1 MRYSWLFIPPLFAIV
16 CIVAL
21 VVYRLLTK
29 KHTPKHKKAVIISHS
44 KKARIL
50 PEYEKARVRYRILLV
65 LAALFSVGSI
75 FSCTL
80 TASRPIQVNERG
92 SDADTRDIML
102 CIDISGSTSNYRE
115 EFIGYFNEIVDQ
127 LEGERI
133 GITIFAE
140 HSTVLAPLSNDY
152 EGIKKALLDLR
163 NSYYLASSASE
174 IDTNLRYCY
183 YNLVVGGGSNIGS
196 GVVSCLDNIYTL
208 NDDNYSKSMIVLTDN
223 HQSPDLKD
231 ISIVVAANYAK
242 AHNVIM
248 YGVNIGNDF
257 DPSED
262 VQFRA
267 ATTSTGG
274 LYFTNKQQALKA
286 AQAIKDQEEIRH
298 KGEIEY
304 VYEDSPNLGIQI
316 SFVLIVLLFAVI
328 WRIKL

>member
-1 MRYSWLFIPPLFAIV
+1 MRYSWLFIPPLFAII

-21 VVYRLLTK
+21 AVYRLLTK
-29 KHTPKHKKAVIISHS
+29 KHTPKHKKAAIISHS
-44 KKARIL
+44 KKARNL

-65 LAALFSVGSI
+65 FAALFSIGSI

-80 TASRPIQVNERG
+80 TASRPIQVNEKG

-102 CIDISGSTSNYRE
+102 CIDISGSTSSYRE
-115 EFIGYFNEIVDQ
+115 EFIGYFDEIVDQ
-127 LEGERI
+127 LKGERI

-140 HSTVLAPLSNDY
+140 HSTVLTPLSNDY
-152 EGIKKALLDLR
+152 GGIKKSLSDLK
-163 NSYYLASSASE
+163 NSYYLASSAST
-174 IDTNLRYCY
+174 IDANLRYSY
-183 YNLVVGGGSNIGS
+183 YNLVVGSGSNIGS
-196 GVVSCLDNIYTL
+196 GVVGCLDNIHTL

-223 HQSPDLKD
+223 HQSPDLED
-231 ISIVVAANYAK
+231 ISITVAANYAK
-242 AHNVIM
+242 AHNVVM
-248 YGVNIGNDF
+248 YGVNIGSSDA
-257 DPSED
+257 SED
-262 VQFRA
+262 AQFRTA
-267 ATTSTGG
+267 ATSTGG
-274 LYFTNKQQALKA
+274 LYFTSKQQALKA